1 MDTATISAFVF
12 IDSLVV
18 SASQDAG
25 SYATSRQNNLELYLG
40 SHTCWLSYF
49 TLVCLWCGRT
59 VGRSVY
65 GHVIT
70 KFSRM
75 GSLPHFLTH
84 GAPLR
89 SIRARE
95 LRYYASHSFT
105 NEVNWSRAL
114 NLKLNS
120 SISVQGWAEIKT
132 T

>member
-25 SYATSRQNNLELYLG
+25 SYATSRQNNLELHLG
-40 SHTCWLSYF
+40 SHTCWLRYF

-59 VGRSVY
+59 VGRSAY
-65 GHVIT
+65 GPVIT

-89 SIRARE
+89 ALRARD
-95 LRYYASHSFT
+95 LRENVRDSIAHTCLIIPWKPGIRPFPI
-105 NEVNWSRAL
+105 AL
-114 NLKLNS
+114 VKF
-120 SISVQGWAEIKT
+120 
-132 T
+132 